1 MTILIRFFILITSV
15 IISFPLLAGDTV
27 TVNFSGNIRAAT
39 CNISGGSNINI
50 DLKEMPANLFK
61 TTNSSSVWNNF
72 TIKLIDCSP
81 TINQVKLTFTGTPD
95 NADVDNLYK
104 NEGTAKN
111 IAVQLQNENSN
122 GLIPLGNQK
131 SLYIAVNG
139 QSSVNI
145 PLRTRAFSKLGNA
158 TPGTVSAKITATIVY
173 R

>member
-15 IISFPLLAGDTV
+15 IISFPLLAGNTV

-81 TINQVKLTFTGTPD
+81 TINQVKLRKVRT
-95 NADVDNLYK
+95 
-104 NEGTAKN
+104 
-111 IAVQLQNENSN
+111 
-122 GLIPLGNQK
+122 
-131 SLYIAVNG
+131 
-139 QSSVNI
+139 SS
-145 PLRTRAFSKLGNA
+145 
-158 TPGTVSAKITATIVY
+158 
-173 R
+173 

>member
-1 MTILIRFFILITSV
+1 MLINESAWEEMT
-15 IISFPLLAGDTV
+15 
-27 TVNFSGNIRAAT
+27 
-39 CNISGGSNINI
+39 C
-50 DLKEMPANLFK
+50 LFAP
-61 TTNSSSVWNNF
+61 S
-72 TIKLIDCSP
+72 
-81 TINQVKLTFTGTPD
+81 LTFTGTPD
-95 NADVDNLYK
+95 NADVNNLYK

-158 TPGTVSAKITATIVY
+158 TPGTVSAKITATIIY